1 MLLLTLTSL
10 ASAAERPN
18 PVPVGQ
24 QAPPVE
30 VRDQH
35 GQPFRLAETLK
46 QRDFVVLAFY
56 VKAFTGG

>member
-1 MLLLTLTSL
+1 MLLLSLTSL

-24 QAPPVE
+24 QAPTVDL
-30 VRDQH
+30 RDQH
-35 GQPFRLAETLK
+35 GQPFRLAEALT